1 MNCMNPLFNKDY
13 EIDVL
18 IGKLAAIFIVAR
30 SCFRLSRSVIVER
43 ESLLP
48 FGVVYFVLF
57 ILIPCLYLFS
67 LHKHNAKLAR
77 LSFKIWF
84 LFFLFL
90 CWSVTGNFLNKPSG
104 FWKGVFPLA
113 FITACMMTG
122 VNGVARIIEP
132 NRNVYGTVY
141 ESIKI
146 PKTYYNIR
154 ILIGSTGVI
163 FTFVFTFTL
172 MVFIGK
178 YLCDFTL
185 IYWPSLE
192 KSRALLFYIGM
203 AISFYPSK
211 ILGAAVPVFSTV
223 LFERIWNMCVKNGDD
238 RT

>member
-1 MNCMNPLFNKDY
+1 MELTEPSPSKDY

-18 IGKLAAIFIVAR
+18 FGKIAAILIIAR
-30 SCFRLSRSVIVER
+30 SGFRLVRSVIIEKD
-43 ESLLP
+43 SLFP
-48 FGVVYFVLF
+48 FGIFYFVLF

-67 LHKHNAKLAR
+67 LHKHNVKLAK
-77 LSFKIWF
+77 LSFKLWF

-90 CWSVTGNFLNKPSG
+90 CWSVTDNFLNKPSG

-113 FITACMMTG
+113 LITACMMTG
-122 VNGVARIIEP
+122 VNGVVRIIEP
-132 NRNVYGTVY
+132 NRDIYAAVY

-154 ILIGSTGVI
+154 ILISSTGVT
-163 FTFVFTFTL
+163 FTSVFIFTL

-178 YLCDFTL
+178 YLCDYTL

-192 KSRALLFYIGM
+192 KSRVLLFYIGM
-203 AISFYPSK
+203 AISYYPSK

-223 LFERIWNMCVKNGDD
+223 LLERIWNLCVKQ
-238 RT
+238 